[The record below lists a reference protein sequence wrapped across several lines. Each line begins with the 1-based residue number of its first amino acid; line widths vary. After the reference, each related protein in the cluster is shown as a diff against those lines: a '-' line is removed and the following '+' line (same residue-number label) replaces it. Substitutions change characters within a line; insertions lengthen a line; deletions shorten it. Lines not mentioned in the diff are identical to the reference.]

1 MGLHPA
7 PMRSSLA
14 FVAQLCL
21 FTFAFAASGEV
32 LRSPDGRLAVEFTL
46 RADGVPLYRVLRA
59 DQVVLRES
67 PLGLRR
73 DDADFSR
80 GLSRLT
86 SSAIERI
93 EDRYELLTGK
103 RRLNTYRA
111 NRQVQHLAT
120 AAGQKIDVE
129 FQVSDDGVAFRYV
142 FPEKSAAPHTITE
155 ETSAFHFPADAK
167 AWLQPMSVAKTG
179 WMRTN
184 PSYEEHYQREIAV
197 GTPSTLGAGW
207 VFPALFRVGET
218 WVALSE
224 TNVGPNYCG
233 ARLRHESPDG
243 EYRIGF
249 PDARETMHGRPVVPA
264 STLPWTTPWR
274 VIAIGSLA
282 TVAESTLGTDLAAP
296 ARTAPTGAEV
306 RPGKASWSWPLLGDE
321 KTTYEVQKRFI
332 DYAAEMGWA
341 YCLIDSMWDQQI
353 GYERMKE
360 LADYAR
366 TKNVG
371 LLLWYNSNGDWNDA
385 PQTPKHRM
393 DTHAARLAEFERLRA
408 IGIKGLKIDFFGGDG
423 QPVIELYHEILRDA
437 EPFGLLI
444 NFHGATLPRGWTR
457 TYPHLMT
464 MEAIKGFEFITFT
477 QENADAQPS
486 HCAMLPFTRNLFEPM
501 DFTPVCLDHLPG
513 DRVRRTTVPFELAL
527 AVLFTSGVQHYAEI
541 PEGMAKMP
549 GFVRD
554 FLRQVPSS
562 WNDSKLLTGYPG
574 KYVVMARQGDGR
586 WFVGGINGEPAER
599 KLDLD
604 LSRLAPGGRASL
616 IVDTGSG
623 TFEQRTVAWRP
634 GEKVPVTLAPHGGFV
649 MVIDTQAR

>member
-1 MGLHPA
+1 MKLASLRPL
-7 PMRSSLA
+7 LA
-14 FVAQLCL
+14 FAL
-21 FTFAFAASGEV
+21 TASSTLASEI
-32 LRSPDGRLAVEFTL
+32 LRSPDGRIAVEFEL
-46 RADGVPLYRVLRA
+46 RAADGVPLYRVRRG
-59 DQVVLRES
+59 DEIVLRDS
-67 PLGLRR
+67 PLGLVR

-80 GLSRLT
+80 GLALR
-86 SSAIERI
+86 SSSGVERV

-103 RRLNTYRA
+103 RRVNLYRA
-111 NRQVQHLAT
+111 NRQVHHLAT
-120 AAGQKIDVE
+120 GDGRALDVE
-129 FQVSDDGVAFRYV
+129 FQVSDDGVAFRYA
-142 FPEKSAAPHTITE
+142 FPEKSAAPHTIVGE
-155 ETSAFHFPADAK
+155 MSAFHFPAEAK

-179 WMRTN
+179 WMRCH

-224 TNVGPNYCG
+224 TNVGPDFCG

-249 PDARETMHGRPVVPA
+249 PDARETMHGRPVAPS

-274 VIAIGSLA
+274 LIAIGSLA

-296 ARTAPTGAEV
+296 ARTPPTAAEV
-306 RPGKASWSWPLLGDE
+306 RPGKASWSWPLLGDDQ
-321 KTTYEVQKRFI
+321 TIYSVQKRFV

-341 YCLIDSMWDQQI
+341 YCLIDAGWDQQI
-353 GYERMKE
+353 GYEKIKE

-408 IGIKGLKIDFFGGDG
+408 LGIKGLKIDFFGGDG
-423 QPVIELYHEILRDA
+423 QPVIALYHEIMRDA
-437 EPFGLLI
+437 EPFGFLL

-464 MEAIKGFEFITFT
+464 AEAIKGFEFITFA

-501 DFTPVCLDHLPG
+501 DFTPLCVDRLPG
-513 DRVRRTTVPFELAL
+513 GRVRRTTVPFELAL
-527 AVLFTSGVQHYAEI
+527 AVLFTSGIQHYAEI
-541 PEGMAKMP
+541 PEGLAKMP
-549 GFVRD
+549 GYVRD
-554 FLRQVPSS
+554 FLRQVPAT
-562 WNDSKLLTGYPG
+562 WDDTRFVDGFPG
-574 KYVVMARQGDGR
+574 KYVALARRGGGQ
-586 WFVGGINGEPAER
+586 WFVGGINGEGAER
-599 KLDLD
+599 KLELD
-604 LSRLAPGGRASL
+604 LSRIAPRGRATL
-616 IVDTGSG
+616 ITDAERGGS
-623 TFEQRTVAWRP
+623 EQRVVTWRE
-634 GEKVPVTLAPHGGFV
+634 GERVPVTLAPNGGFV
-649 MVIDTQAR
+649 LTIDAAK